1 MCVWERERIHS
12 NPSRRHFSLTLNM
25 LSHVWLG
32 LRPMPSCSTATPKV
46 VLCFVSHVLFIH
58 HRPCTQLAGGAM
70 MGRSRAEFARSGS
83 SIFSRTPCCSLSWK
97 GSEMLGN
104 MRGTWTDAEMCSTCC
119 KHMFD
124 IFWYV
129 CEGWH
134 RVTTVFECPAV
145 TWNLPI
151 PSQASHR
158 LLDGTMDTL
167 RGERL
172 VSAESH
178 PAVAQL
184 VGKQPSSQA
193 LRKPMENCSIAAGFL
208 SMAALA
214 SSLNFQV
221 FNRVRGL
228 LMALQQGTS
237 LMFWLQNC
245 KDQYWKPILRVH
257 QFCNLTALRP
267 TCTAI
272 FSFPLIAWFRDSG
285 WLSIWGWGVKIPVTD
300 QRVQYIVIK

>member
-1 MCVWERERIHS
+1 MCDSGCALCLHVQQQRPRS
-12 NPSRRHFSLTLNM
+12 CCA
-25 LSHVWLG
+25 LS
-32 LRPMPSCSTATPKV
+32 AT
-46 VLCFVSHVLFIH
+46 
-58 HRPCTQLAGGAM
+58 
-70 MGRSRAEFARSGS
+70 
-83 SIFSRTPCCSLSWK
+83 CCSSSSLHPADPSWLVVPWWGAPGPNSPGLDLPFFPEPPAAASAGKDWK
-97 GSEMLGN
+97 GLERLGN

-124 IFWYV
+124 MFVKGDNVWYA
-129 CEGWH
+129 
-134 RVTTVFECPAV
+134 VFECPAV
-145 TWNLPI
+145 TWKTWNLPRRRTAFWMAQWT
-151 PSQASHR
+151 P
-158 LLDGTMDTL
+158 
-167 RGERL
+167 
-172 VSAESH
+172 SAEKGWYLRNLILLSRSWWE
-178 PAVAQL
+178 
-184 VGKQPSSQA
+184 SSLL
-193 LRKPMENCSIAAGFL
+193 LRPWGNRWKIAAGFL

-245 KDQYWKPILRVH
+245 KDQYWRPILRVH

-267 TCTAI
+267 TCTTI

-300 QRVQYIVIK
+300 QRVQYVVIK